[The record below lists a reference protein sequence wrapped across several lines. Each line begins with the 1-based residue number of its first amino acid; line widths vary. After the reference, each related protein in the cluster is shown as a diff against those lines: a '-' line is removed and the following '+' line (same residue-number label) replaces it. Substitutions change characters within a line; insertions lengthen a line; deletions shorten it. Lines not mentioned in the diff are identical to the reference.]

1 MIRCVSFTA
10 STIEI
15 NPKSDNLME
24 VELEVSGSEF
34 NSMLGYF
41 DEQDAVCYFGATNLL
56 QHMDVEKIREF
67 LSDIGVKSEWE
78 EFDAK
83 DNVQ

>member
-1 MIRCVSFTA
+1 MTRGISFTA

-24 VELEVSGSEF
+24 VELEVSEKEF
-34 NSMLGYF
+34 DTMLGYF
-41 DEQDAVCYFGATNLL
+41 DEKDVVCHFGAGNLL
-56 QHMDVEKIREF
+56 QHMDVEEIRAF

-78 EFDAK
+78 EI
-83 DNVQ
+83 